1 MLHSQVITC
10 KFMNNLWA
18 EQQTLLTECGKLAIT
33 QAIVIHVHP
42 LSLGFKRTLG
52 SSLVPNQ
59 ARINSA
65 KTIGDINP
73 FSWAQKC
80 ASARILAGQSELSS
94 CTIVQK
100 SWKLREKQ
108 TI

>member
-33 QAIVIHVHP
+33 QAIVIHP

-65 KTIGDINP
+65 KTIGDNP
-73 FSWAQKC
+73 FSWARKC